1 MPRGSPDVKQKK
13 QSPYILV
20 DIQFCKKKKKK
31 KNLVIFIEK

>member
-13 QSPYILV
+13 QSPFILFK
-20 DIQFCKKKKKK
+20 IKFLKKKKKK